1 MNYMGTNKKLGRF
14 DAPEEAFAEYK
25 KCKEKLVKEVAES
38 YKDKLPCKVY
48 EAMVNWEIEIRD

>member
-1 MNYMGTNKKLGRF
+1 MGTNKKLGRF